1 MNTGIIDLFDNH
13 VDSIPT
19 ILPHQLATLDY
30 LVRTIID
37 ENRSVLLF
45 HIMGSGKTIIALLFA
60 LVASRFKKV
69 YILVPNI
76 NILKIFNYNMGVAM
90 NLFNDEFIAENIFIH
105 STTSFYSLNYNDN
118 VINYNGLSRYN
129 NSIFIVDE
137 AHNIFGNNTGE
148 LMTVIKNK
156 NKIPFLLL
164 SGSPITNTPNTLGH
178 IIDLMSEETID
189 FGEIISRGKKVIQT
203 LLNERGVNVLKDL
216 LKGRISYYE
225 MPDKDLPTIRYHGRK
240 FLDTRVV
247 YCHMSKLQERDY
259 MITRR
264 QLCYHEMFDKN
275 MYNVSM
281 AVLGQLNL
289 MNNLD
294 TLFQEQDKELYPN
307 LKINNG
313 VLYGEELVTLNI
325 SSKFK
330 YFINRIQTLNGK
342 HFIYFSNSTYGGL
355 VIKYIMLSNG
365 YSEYNGSQGTNPH
378 MINGKPKTF
387 AIVTSKMK
395 SSLEDLLDV
404 YNSPENDDGSQLMFL
419 FSSNIM
425 SESYTLKEVRHIWFM
440 TIPDTFS
447 QYNQIL
453 GRSIRKFS
461 YADIFEPVNVYLLAA
476 VYSDFNDEVTSLND
490 YTQDEL
496 INVLPFDIKKLLYL
510 KFKTK
515 ETNRIYS
522 ILQEMSETYSLPPH
536 PSIVKV
542 LLGELVRQFFYNN
555 SRIKY
560 NDSKLLKM
568 VTSVIK
574 NKEDARNYIDDIVN
588 GHFFVS
594 NKVFDKSLLYKY
606 ENDIITV
613 PFRLSYEPFVWGVNF
628 RKEYNVVS
636 SP

>member
-1 MNTGIIDLFDNH
+1 MNLGIIKLFNNH
-13 VDSIPT
+13 VNSIPN

-30 LVRTIID
+30 LVRSIID
-37 ENRSVLLF
+37 ENKSVLLF

-60 LVASRFKKV
+60 LVASKFKKV

-76 NILKIFNYNMGVAM
+76 NILKIFNYSMDVAI
-90 NLFNDEFIAENIFIH
+90 NLFNSDFILENIFIY

-129 NSIFIVDE
+129 NAIFIIDE

-164 SGSPITNTPNTLGH
+164 SGSPITNTPITLSN
-178 IIDLMSEETID
+178 IISLMSDEEIN
-189 FGEIISRGKKVIQT
+189 FGDIIVQGKKVFQI
-203 LLNERGVNVLKDL
+203 LLNEHGVNVLKNIL
-216 LKGRISYYE
+216 RGRISYYE
-225 MPDKDLPTIRYHGRK
+225 MPDSDLPMIKYHGK
-240 FLDTRVV
+240 NFLDTRVV
-247 YCHMSKLQERDY
+247 YCNMSKLQEKDY
-259 MITRR
+259 INVRK
-264 QLCYHEMFDKN
+264 LCNNEMFEKN
-275 MYNVSM
+275 MNNVSL

-289 MNNLD
+289 INNLD
-294 TLFQEQDKELYPN
+294 ILFQEQDKELYPN
-307 LKINNG
+307 LKISNG
-313 VLYGEELVTLNI
+313 ILYGDELINLNI

-330 YFINRIQTLNGK
+330 YFIDKITSLKGK

-365 YSEYNGSQGTNPH
+365 YSEYNGSQGTNPKL
-378 MINGKPKTF
+378 INGKPKMFT
-387 AIVTSKMK
+387 IVTSKMK
-395 SSLEDLLDV
+395 SSLEDLLSV
-404 YNSPENDDGSQLMFL
+404 YNSPTNDDGSQIMFL

-425 SESYTLKEVRHIWFM
+425 SESYTLKEVRNIWFM

-461 YADIFEPVNVYLLAA
+461 YNNITEPVNVYLLAT
-476 VYSDFNDEVTSLND
+476 VYSDFDDDITSLDD
-490 YTQDEL
+490 YSLDE
-496 INVLPFDIKKLLYL
+496 INTLPFDIKKLLYL

-522 ILQEMSETYSLPPH
+522 ILESISENYTKEPH
-536 PSIVKV
+536 PYIIEIV
-542 LLGELVRQFFYNN
+542 LGEIIRQFFYHH
-555 SRIKY
+555 SRIKFD
-560 NDSKLLKM
+560 NKQLIKEIS
-568 VTSVIK
+568 SVLQNIELVK
-574 NKEDARNYIDDIVN
+574 KYINDIVN

-594 NKVFDKSLLYKY
+594 NKVFDKSLLYRY
-606 ENDIITV
+606 NDEIITV
-613 PFRLSYEPFVWGVNF
+613 PFKLSYEPFVWGVNF
-628 RKEYNVVS
+628 RKEHNLVS